1 MPISVL
7 ENAELADLNSFGVA
21 ATAARL
27 VSYDDPADVVEAL
40 EASGG
45 HGARLVIGSGTNLLF
60 TADFEG
66 TILRVCTTG
75 RRVLDDGPG
84 GVLVEAEAGEPWDAF
99 VRWTLAQGLCGLEN
113 LSLIPGSAGAS
124 PIQNIGAYGVEMRDT
139 FAGLT
144 AIDLSTGAAREFDP
158 AQCCFDYRD
167 SLFKHPDG
175 RRWLILR
182 VRFRLSR
189 EPRLHLD
196 YGELREELARTG
208 CDRPAP
214 TDVARAVTALRRR
227 KLPDPAALGNAG
239 SFFKNPVVSQAQAE
253 AMRERFPGLPVWSSA
268 SGAKISAAWMIEH
281 CGWKGVREGDA
292 GVHAAHALVLVNHG
306 HATGAQLLA
315 LAMRIR
321 SSVMDAFGV
330 LLEPE
335 PLIA

>member
-1 MPISVL
+1 MKVRERPSL
-7 ENAELADLNSFGVA
+7 RSLNTFGLD
-21 ATAARL
+21 ATAGLFLEIDSEEDLLDAPALDPRRDLVLGGGSNVVLVDNVPGAVFLNRL
-27 VSYDDPADVVEAL
+27 RGIAVVEEQGDACIV
-40 EASGG
+40 EAGG
-45 HGARLVIGSGTNLLF
+45 GEDWHA
-60 TADFEG
+60 
-66 TILRVCTTG
+66 
-75 RRVLDDGPG
+75 
-84 GVLVEAEAGEPWDAF
+84 LVEWS
-99 VRWTLAQGLCGLEN
+99 LARGLGGIEN
-113 LSLIPGSAGAS
+113 LSLIPGSVGAA

-139 FAGLT
+139 FAGLS
-144 AIDLSTGAAREFDP
+144 AIDLSTGAASEFDP

-196 YGELREELARTG
+196 YGELREELARGG
-208 CDRPAP
+208 CDRPTPA
-214 TDVARAVTALRRR
+214 DVARAVSALRRR
-227 KLPDPAALGNAG
+227 KLPDPAVLGNAG
-239 SFFKNPVVSQAQAE
+239 SFFKNPVVSQSQAE

-292 GVHAAHALVLVNHG
+292 AVHAAHALVLVNHG

-335 PLIA
+335 PLIV

>member
-1 MPISVL
+1 MPIAIL
-7 ENAELADLNSFGVA
+7 ENAELAELNSFGVA

-27 VSYDDPADVVEAL
+27 VSFDDPADVAQAL
-40 EASGG
+40 EASSGR
-45 HGARLVIGSGTNLLF
+45 GARLVIGAGSNLLF

-75 RRVLDDGPG
+75 RRILDDGPG
-84 GVLVEAEAGEPWDAF
+84 GALVEAEAGEPWDAF
-99 VRWTLAQGLCGLEN
+99 VRWTLAQGLSGLEN

-124 PIQNIGAYGVEMRDT
+124 PIQNIGAYGVEIRDT

-144 AIDLSTGAAREFDP
+144 AIDLSTGVAREFDP

-189 EPRLHLD
+189 EPRLQLD
-196 YGELREELARTG
+196 YGELRAELERWG
-208 CDRPAP
+208 CGSPTPA
-214 TDVARAVTALRRR
+214 DVARAVTALRRR
-227 KLPDPAALGNAG
+227 KLPDPTVLGNAG
-239 SFFKNPVVSQAQAE
+239 SFFKNPVVSQAQAQ
-253 AMRERFPGLPVWSSA
+253 AMRERFPGLPVWPTA
-268 SGAKISAAWMIEH
+268 TGAKISAAWMIEH
-281 CGWKGVREGDA
+281 CGWKGAREGDA

-335 PLIA
+335 PLIV

>member
-1 MPISVL
+1 MPITIL
-7 ENAELADLNSFGVA
+7 ENAELAELNSFGVA
-21 ATAARL
+21 ASAARL
-27 VSYDDPADVVEAL
+27 VSFDDPADVGEAL

-45 HGARLVIGSGTNLLF
+45 HGARLVIGAGSNLLF
-60 TADFEG
+60 TAAFEG

-75 RRVLDDGPG
+75 RRILDDGPG
-84 GVLVEAEAGEPWDAF
+84 GTLVEAEAGEPWDAF

-113 LSLIPGSAGAS
+113 LSLIPGSVGAS

-144 AIDLSTGAAREFDP
+144 AIDLSTGITREFDP
-158 AQCCFDYRD
+158 AQCCFEYRD

-189 EPRLHLD
+189 EPRLQLD
-196 YGELREELARTG
+196 YGDLRTELARAN
-208 CDRPAP
+208 CDMPTPA
-214 TDVARAVTALRRR
+214 DVARAVTALRRR
-227 KLPDPAALGNAG
+227 RLPDPAMLGNAG
-239 SFFKNPVVSQAQAE
+239 SFFKNPVVPRAQAE
-253 AMRERFPGLPVWSSA
+253 AMRERYPDLPVWPA
-268 SGAKISAAWMIEH
+268 AAGAKISAAWTIEH

-292 GVHAAHALVLVNHG
+292 GVHAEHALVLVNHG

-321 SSVMDAFGV
+321 SSVMDTFGV

-335 PLIA
+335 PLIV